1 VDNNEEILMLTFQD
15 LHIGFGVSKGAITKI
30 KRKELRV
37 LFTSENLTFKPGEFV
52 AVIGPN
58 GSGKTTLFN
67 TILGHQEPLS
77 GAIEIQ
83 GKIWKDLDK
92 MEKAKHLSFV
102 PSKFNGV
109 DHLTVYDLVAMGRA
123 PYTNMLN
130 KLTEEDQL
138 VIQKVLVQLGLTN
151 FVNKNTINL
160 SDGERQIAMIGKA
173 LSQEAEIMILDEPTA
188 FLDYNNRR
196 KVLQLLKEIAKVN
209 NQIIFISSHNLE
221 LCFEY
226 CSRVVAID
234 ANAKQLLDFS
244 APFDKEKIINKV
256 F

>member
-1 VDNNEEILMLTFQD
+1 MLKFQD
-15 LHIGFGVSKGAITKI
+15 LHIGFSKA
-30 KRKELRV
+30 KRKEERI
-37 LFTSENLTFKPGEFV
+37 LFTSENLTFNPGEFV

-67 TILGHQEPLS
+67 TILGEQNPLAGEIS
-77 GAIEIQ
+77 IED
-83 GKIWKDLDK
+83 KNWKNLTRT
-92 MEKAKHLSFV
+92 EKAKHLSFV
-102 PSKFNGV
+102 PSKFSGV
-109 DHLTVYDLVAMGRA
+109 DHLSVYDLVSMGRA

-130 KLTEEDQL
+130 KLTEEDESI
-138 VIQKVLVQLGLTN
+138 VQKVINQLGLSD
-151 FVNKNTINL
+151 FVNENTISL

-173 LSQEAEIMILDEPTA
+173 LAQEAGIMILDEPTA

-196 KVLQLLKEIAKVN
+196 KVLQLLKEIAEKN
-209 NQIIFISSHNLE
+209 NQIIFISSHDLD

-234 ANAKQLLDFS
+234 TSSNELLNFYS
-244 APFDKEKIINKV
+244 PFNKEEIINKV

>member
-1 VDNNEEILMLTFQD
+1 MITFQD
-15 LHIGFGVSKGAITKI
+15 LHIGFNKT
-30 KRKELRV
+30 KRKEQRV
-37 LFTSENLTFKPGEFV
+37 LFTAEDLKFESGEFV

-67 TILGHQEPLS
+67 TILGHHEPLS
-77 GAIEIQ
+77 GEIQ
-83 GKIWKDLDK
+83 IQSKNWKDLNR

-109 DHLTVYDLVAMGRA
+109 DHLNVYDLVAMGRA

-130 KLTEEDQL
+130 KLTTDDQL
-138 VIQKVLVQLGLTN
+138 VIQKVLAQLGLTD
-151 FVNKNTINL
+151 FVNKNTMSL

-173 LSQEAEIMILDEPTA
+173 LAQDAQIMILDEPTA

-196 KVLQLLKEIAKVN
+196 KVLQLLKEIAELN
-209 NQIIFISSHNLE
+209 NQVIFISSHDLD

-226 CSRVVAID
+226 CNRIVAID
-234 ANAKQLLDFS
+234 TNSRQLLNFT
-244 APFDKEKIINKV
+244 APFDKQNIIASV